1 MKTNQRCAGNN
12 GVRKM
17 FGSMTVGRKL
27 GLAFLSMVVVSLA
40 VSSLSLFNFNRLEG
54 ASAMNEAQ

>member
-1 MKTNQRCAGNN
+1 
-12 GVRKM
+12 
-17 FGSMTVGRKL
+17 MTVGRKL